1 VSDFLGSDA
10 AAASVVL
17 LLRGAALTLVISAA
31 GILAGFAIALP
42 ICAARLSRSVP
53 LRAGAAF
60 YVSFFRGVPL
70 LIQLLVIYYL
80 LPFLG
85 LELPGVVAAV
95 IGLAVCTAAY
105 QAENLRGGFLAVPP
119 GQVAAADAFAFSR
132 WQAWRRIV
140 LPQAVRAALPSVVN
154 EMIAI
159 LKASSLIS
167 VVGVADLMRVG
178 QNIVARTQDPIPW
191 YGLAALLYL
200 GINLGV
206 AALGRRS
213 ERILGRGFAAVTPG

>member
-1 VSDFLGSDA
+1 MSDFLGSDA

-95 IGLAVCTAAY
+95 IGLARVHGRLPGRESPRRVPRGSAGPG
-105 QAENLRGGFLAVPP
+105 RGG
-119 GQVAAADAFAFSR
+119 
-132 WQAWRRIV
+132 
-140 LPQAVRAALPSVVN
+140 
-154 EMIAI
+154 
-159 LKASSLIS
+159 
-167 VVGVADLMRVG
+167 
-178 QNIVARTQDPIPW
+178 
-191 YGLAALLYL
+191 
-200 GINLGV
+200 
-206 AALGRRS
+206 
-213 ERILGRGFAAVTPG
+213 